1 MTWADILHGAKSSL
15 DWRSLAGASHV
26 PGILRDMDTEPIEK
40 RTAAGP
46 IAIYL
51 SPDEALVLDAYL
63 SRASKANDYGSIDDQ
78 AELRV
83 LWDLGAILESWLVPT
98 LQPDYPEHLVR
109 ARAAVRDSTE

>member
-1 MTWADILHGAKSSL
+1 MSHGRANEAPVTLL
-15 DWRSLAGASHV
+15 D
-26 PGILRDMDTEPIEK
+26 METEPIEK

-51 SPDEALVLDAYL
+51 SPEEALVLDAYL
-63 SRASKANDYGSIDDQ
+63 SRASSRNDYGLIEDQ

-83 LWDLGAILESWLVPT
+83 LWDLGAILESWLVPP
-98 LQPDYPEHLVR
+98 LLPDHLEHLSR